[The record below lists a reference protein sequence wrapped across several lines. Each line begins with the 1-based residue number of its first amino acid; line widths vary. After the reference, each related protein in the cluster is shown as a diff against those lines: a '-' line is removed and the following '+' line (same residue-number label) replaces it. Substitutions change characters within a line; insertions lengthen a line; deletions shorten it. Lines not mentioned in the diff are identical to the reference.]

1 MIIIMD
7 PEMMAMDSGS
17 YVGGNKLKNTCY
29 GRNIGKF
36 SERLGQVAGLFV
48 LRFVFNCMW
57 PLIRQL
63 DYLFQRYYS

>member
-1 MIIIMD
+1 MAPQYSTTDSMIIIMD

-36 SERLGQVAGLFV
+36 SERLGQVAGLV
-48 LRFVFNCMW
+48 VFN
-57 PLIRQL
+57 
-63 DYLFQRYYS
+63 SGH